1 MIYFSTGEVSKK
13 LNLSLRTLRYY
24 DEIGLVKPALKE
36 DNGKRYYTPENM
48 LLLEKVL
55 LLKATSMSLEDIK
68 KIISQITIQ
77 KTLAVHKEQLE
88 QNIKHL
94 QQSLDYT
101 NTLINTLKLEGDIYW
116 DQLLPLLSEEN
127 QSLKQQ
133 RKKKVLE
140 KLFSEEEQAA
150 LIEQLPKM
158 ESNPEQMAKWI
169 NLIKRI
175 ELCFEEGKTPY
186 SREGQLIA
194 QDTLI
199 LSNETFK
206 GNAELADKFWEA
218 RKSKETSSDLNLYPV
233 NEEVMIF
240 LEEAILHYE
249 KEQL

>member
-1 MIYFSTGEVSKK
+1 MTYFSTGEVSKK

-24 DEIGLVKPALKE
+24 DQIGLVEPALKE
-36 DNGKRYYTPENM
+36 DNGKRYYTSENM

-55 LLKATSMSLEDIK
+55 LLKATSMSLDDIK
-68 KIISQITIQ
+68 KIIGQITIQ
-77 KTLAVHKEQLE
+77 KTLTVHKEQLE
-88 QNIKHL
+88 HEIKQL

-101 NTLINTLKLEGDIYW
+101 NTLFNTLKLEGDIHW

-133 RKKKVLE
+133 RKMKVME
-140 KLFSEEEQAA
+140 KLFNEEERAA
-150 LIEQLPKM
+150 LDEQLPKM
-158 ESNPEQMAKWI
+158 ESDPDQMAKWI

-175 ELCFEEGKTPY
+175 ELCLEEGKTPD

-194 QDTLI
+194 QDTLL

-206 GNAELADKFWEA
+206 GNTELADKFWET
-218 RKSKETSSDLNLYPV
+218 RKSEETSSDLNLYPV
-233 NEEVMIF
+233 NKEVMIF

-249 KEQL
+249 KE

>member
-1 MIYFSTGEVSKK
+1 MTYFSIGEVSKK

-24 DEIGLVKPALKE
+24 DQIGLVEPALKE

-68 KIISQITIQ
+68 KIISRITIQ

-88 QNIKHL
+88 HDIKQL

-101 NTLINTLKLEGDIYW
+101 NTLFNTIKLGGGIQW
-116 DQLLPLLSEEN
+116 DQLLPLLSEET

-133 RKKKVLE
+133 RKKYVMA
-140 KLFSEEEQAA
+140 KLFNEEERAA
-150 LIEQLPKM
+150 LDEQLPKM
-158 ESNPEQMAKWI
+158 ESDPGQMAKWI

-175 ELCFEEGKTPY
+175 ELCLEERKRPE

-194 QDTLI
+194 QDTLL

-206 GNAELADKFWEA
+206 GNAELANKFWEA
-218 RKSKETSSDLNLYPV
+218 RKSEETSSDLNLYPV
-233 NEEVMIF
+233 NIEVMIF
-240 LEEAILHYE
+240 MEKAILHYE
-249 KEQL
+249 KENN